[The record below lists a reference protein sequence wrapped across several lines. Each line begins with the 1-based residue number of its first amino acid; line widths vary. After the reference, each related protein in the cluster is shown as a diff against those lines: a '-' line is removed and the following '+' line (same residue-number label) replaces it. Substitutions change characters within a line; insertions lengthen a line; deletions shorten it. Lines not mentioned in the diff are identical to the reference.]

1 MRRGAPIRLMLFI
14 AAALAALV
22 YLTPTFIANRE
33 DAGRRDVKDSLPG
46 WWPRFLPTEQIHL
59 GLDLQGGSHLILTVK
74 VDKAI
79 ENNLERIRG
88 ELTNILRQRGI
99 SGVSVEKVEGT
110 QLQLKVP
117 SGSAERVRAVLKGDF
132 GNLTEARTP
141 QTSGGM
147 TDFYLTLSKEE
158 MRALRDYA
166 VDQSLETIRN
176 RVDQFG
182 VSEPIIQRQG
192 QEDILIQLPGI
203 QDPDRA
209 KEIIGKTALLEFKLV
224 DEAANVED
232 AIRTGPP
239 PGRQVLYGHAGK
251 GEGGLGAEKSAYV
264 LEARTLM
271 TGEYITDA
279 RVRPSSQLEG
289 PYVELI
295 LNSSGARL
303 FEEITA
309 ANVKRRLAIV
319 LDNRVYS
326 APVIQERIGGGRA
339 SITGSFTIQE
349 ARDLAIILRAGALPA
364 PVEIAEERTVGPSL
378 GQDSIKQGITS
389 FIVGGA
395 LVVVFMIAYYK
406 GAGLLAI
413 VAVIFN
419 LLFMMAILAGFQAV
433 LTLPGIAGIVLT
445 IGMAVDAN
453 VLINERIRE
462 ELRAGRAIRSAIEAG
477 YEHALP
483 AILDSNITTFLSGVI
498 LFQFG
503 TGPIKGFAVTL
514 CVGILTTVLTAV
526 YLTRIYYDQRMAA
539 RKLESISI

>member
-1 MRRGAPIRLMLFI
+1 MRRGVLARLTLFI
-14 AAALAALV
+14 VAALV
-22 YLTPTFIANRE
+22 SLLYLAPSFIQ
-33 DAGRRDVKDSLPG
+33 KLPS
-46 WWPRFLPTEQIHL
+46 WWTAVLPSDRIHL
-59 GLDLQGGSHLILTVK
+59 GLDLQGGSHLVLTVK

-79 ENNLERIRG
+79 ENNVERIR
-88 ELTNILRQRGI
+88 EDLTKTLREKGI
-99 SGVSVEKVEGT
+99 SGVSVERQGT
-110 QLQLKVP
+110 QIELKAP
-117 SGSAERVRAVLKGDF
+117 SASAERVRGLLKSDF
-132 GNLTEARTP
+132 GNLAEVKF
-141 QTSGGM
+141 QTSGGT
-147 TDFYLTLSKEE
+147 TDWVLTLSKDE
-158 MRALRDYA
+158 MKSLRDYA

-176 RVDQFG
+176 RIDQFG

-203 QDPDRA
+203 QDPERA

-224 DEAANVED
+224 DDNANVED
-232 AIRTGPP
+232 AIRNGPP
-239 PGRQVLYGHAGK
+239 PGRQVLYGRPGK
-251 GEGGLGAEKSAYV
+251 GESGIGAEKTAYV
-264 LEARTLM
+264 VESRTLM

-279 RVRPSSQLEG
+279 RVRPGAQLQG

-295 LNSSGARL
+295 LNPSGARL
-303 FEEITA
+303 FEQITA

-326 APVIQERIGGGRA
+326 APVIQERIAGGRA
-339 SITGSFTIQE
+339 SITGSFTIEE

-378 GQDSIKQGITS
+378 GEDSIHQGVTS
-389 FIVGGA
+389 FIVGGT
-395 LVVVFMIAYYK
+395 LVIVFMITYYK

-419 LLFMMAILAGFQAV
+419 IVFMMAILAGFQAV

-462 ELRAGRAIRSAIEAG
+462 ELRAGRAVRSAIEAG
-477 YEHALP
+477 YQHALP

-514 CVGILTTVLTAV
+514 CVGIITTVLTAV
-526 YLTRIYYDQRMAA
+526 YLTRIYYDQRIGA
-539 RKLESISI
+539 RKLQHISI

>member
-1 MRRGAPIRLMLFI
+1 MRRGVLTRIILLAV
-14 AAALAALV
+14 ATLAALV
-22 YLTPTFIANRE
+22 YLTPTF
-33 DAGRRDVKDSLPG
+33 VTSLAP
-46 WWPRFLPTEQIHL
+46 WWMGILPSDKIHL
-59 GLDLQGGSHLILTVK
+59 GLDLQGGSHLILEVK

-79 ENNLERIRG
+79 ENNLDRVKAD
-88 ELTNILRQRGI
+88 LTNILRERGV
-99 SGVSVEKVEGT
+99 SGVTVERTRANQVQVKA
-110 QLQLKVP
+110 
-117 SGSAERVRAVLKGDF
+117 SGENVERVRGLLKGEF
-132 GNLTEARTP
+132 QNLTLVNSEAA
-141 QTSGGM
+141 GG
-147 TDFYLTLSKEE
+147 TTTFDLTLSKEE
-158 MRALRDYA
+158 IRSLRDYA

-176 RVDQFG
+176 RIDQFG

-192 QEDILIQLPGI
+192 QQDILIQLPGI
-203 QDPDRA
+203 QDPERA

-224 DEAANVED
+224 DDNANVED
-232 AIRTGPP
+232 AVRSGPP
-239 PGRQVLYGHAGK
+239 PGREILYGYAGK
-251 GEGGLGAEKSAYV
+251 GEGGVGGGQIPYV

-279 RVRPSSQLEG
+279 RVRPSSQLQG

-295 LNSSGARL
+295 LNGRGARL
-303 FEEITA
+303 FEQITA

-339 SITGSFTIQE
+339 SITGSFTLQE

-364 PVEIAEERTVGPSL
+364 PVEIVEERTVGPSL
-378 GQDSIKQGITS
+378 GQDSIQQGVTS

-395 LVVVFMIAYYK
+395 LVILFMIAYYK
-406 GAGLLAI
+406 GAGLLAN
-413 VAVIFN
+413 AALIFN
-419 LLFMMAILAGFQAV
+419 ILFMLAILAGFQAV

-445 IGMAVDAN
+445 VGMAVDAN

-462 ELRAGRAIRSAIEAG
+462 ELRAGRAPRSAVEAG
-477 YEHALP
+477 YQHALP
-483 AILDSNITTFLSGVI
+483 AILDTNITTFLSGVI

-526 YLTRIYYDQRMAA
+526 YLTRIYYDYRMGA
-539 RKLESISI
+539 RRLERISI

>member
-33 DAGRRDVKDSLPG
+33 DAGRRDVKDSLPR

-378 GQDSIKQGITS
+378 GQDSINQGITS

-462 ELRAGRAIRSAIEAG
+462 ELRTGRAIRSAIEAG